1 MNVDKCYYTKWR
13 NRWESQTEEVLE
25 ATALIR
31 ALECTNGCI
40 QHAFRG
46 ESENALP
53 LEETREC
60 MKLSMGTIKN
70 KVLPLPDGSE
80 VVLPKSCHH
89 IMDEARDLYIRG
101 FKQND
106 DDALEEFYAL
116 SKTHFQV
123 IGKERIDEKFKFLDE
138 HFVDLLTPY
147 WLLMGKMYIYSVGDF
162 KIDQFRNAV

>member
-1 MNVDKCYYTKWR
+1 
-13 NRWESQTEEVLE
+13 
-25 ATALIR
+25 
-31 ALECTNGCI
+31 
-40 QHAFRG
+40 
-46 ESENALP
+46 
-53 LEETREC
+53 
-60 MKLSMGTIKN
+60 
-70 KVLPLPDGSE
+70 
-80 VVLPKSCHH
+80 
-89 IMDEARDLYIRG
+89 MDEARDLYVRG

>member
-106 DDALEEFYAL
+106 NDALEEFYAL

>member
-13 NRWESQTEEVLE
+13 NRWESQTEEVLD

-80 VVLPKSCHH
+80 VVLPKSCHN
-89 IMDEARDLYIRG
+89 IMDEARDLYVRG

>member
-13 NRWESQTEEVLE
+13 NRWESQTEEVLD

>member
-70 KVLPLPDGSE
+70 KVLPLPDGNE
-80 VVLPKSCHH
+80 VVLP
-89 IMDEARDLYIRG
+89 
-101 FKQND
+101 
-106 DDALEEFYAL
+106 
-116 SKTHFQV
+116 
-123 IGKERIDEKFKFLDE
+123 
-138 HFVDLLTPY
+138 
-147 WLLMGKMYIYSVGDF
+147 
-162 KIDQFRNAV
+162 

>member
-46 ESENALP
+46 ESENALS

-80 VVLPKSCHH
+80 VVLPKSCHN
-89 IMDEARDLYIRG
+89 IMDEARDLYVRG

>member
-1 MNVDKCYYTKWR
+1 MEVKEQYYRYWKDIWST
-13 NRWESQTEEVLE
+13 QTAEVLD

-31 ALECTNGCI
+31 VIECTNGCV
-40 QHAFRG
+40 QHAFRDG
-46 ESENALP
+46 DERALST
-53 LEETREC
+53 EQTRDC

>member
-70 KVLPLPDGSE
+70 KVLPLPDGTE
-80 VVLPKSCHH
+80 VVLPEECHP
-89 IMDEARDLYIRG
+89 IMNEARDLYVRG

-106 DDALEEFYAL
+106 KDAMEEFLAL
-116 SKTHFQV
+116 SKAHFKV
-123 IGKERIDEKFKFLDE
+123 LGRTVIDEKFRFVDE
-138 HFVDLLTPY
+138 HFVDLFTPY
-147 WLLMGKMYIYSVGDF
+147 WLMMGRAYIYSMGEFTV
-162 KIDQFRNAV
+162 